1 MKKILLITTPLLLLF
16 TGCKT
21 REDIA
26 REQMV
31 NQISGQVKDGQKL
44 NANFTQRLQELE
56 SQVSNISGQSEESQH
71 ETKTALTQQMRQL
84 VERINVLE
92 TNQKDLTDKAAAREQ
107 YIQEVLGELKKLTGK
122 GGSSKGKKGKKL
134 SDYESAM
141 NDYKR
146 GRYKSAKS
154 KLEALL
160 TAKRVSGAGKA
171 RTIHNLGMIAYI
183 QKDNNA
189 ALTYF
194 SKLFTEMPKS
204 GYNKNGLLFLAKT
217 FKRLNQSEEMKQTL
231 NELITR
237 WPKAKQSSEAKKL
250 LK

>member
-1 MKKILLITTPLLLLF
+1 MKQILFITIPLLLIIS
-16 TGCKT
+16 GCKT

-31 NQISGQVKDGQKL
+31 NQISGQVKDTQKL
-44 NANFTQRLQELE
+44 NADFTTRLQDLE
-56 SQVSNISGQSEESQH
+56 TQMTNISGQNEESQH
-71 ETKTALTQQMRQL
+71 NTKKALTEQMREL
-84 VERINVLE
+84 LERINVLE

-107 YIQEVLGELKKLTGK
+107 YIQEVLGELKKITKK
-122 GGSSKGKKGKKL
+122 GGNSSSKKM
-134 SDYESAM
+134 SAYDSAM

-146 GRYKSAKS
+146 GRYTAAKG
-154 KLEALL
+154 KLETLL
-160 TAKRVSGAGKA
+160 AAKKVSGARKG
-171 RTIHNLGMIAYI
+171 RTIHNLGMISYI
-183 QKDNNA
+183 QKDNTA

-217 FKRLNQSEEMKQTL
+217 FKRLNQTEEMKQTL

-237 WPKAKQSSEAKKL
+237 WPKAKQAGEAKKL

>member
-1 MKKILLITTPLLLLF
+1 MKQLLFISIPLLF
-16 TGCKT
+16 IISGCKT

-31 NQISGQVKDGQKL
+31 NQISGQVKDTQQL
-44 NANFTQRLQELE
+44 NADFMSRLQDLE
-56 SQVSNISGQSEESQH
+56 TQVANTSGQNEESQYK
-71 ETKTALTQQMRQL
+71 TKKELTEQLRQL
-84 VERINVLE
+84 NDRINVLE
-92 TNQKDLTDKAAAREQ
+92 TNQKDLTNKAAAREQ
-107 YIQEVLGELKKLTGK
+107 YIQEVLGELKKIT
-122 GGSSKGKKGKKL
+122 KKGKKP
-134 SDYESAM
+134 SSKKVSAYSSAM
-141 NDYKR
+141 SDYKR
-146 GRYKSAKS
+146 GRYTSAKG
-154 KLEALL
+154 KLETLL
-160 TAKRVSGAGKA
+160 AGNKLKGTRKG

-217 FKRLNQSEEMKQTL
+217 FKRLNQTEEMKQTL

-237 WPKAKQSSEAKKL
+237 WPKAKQASEAKKL